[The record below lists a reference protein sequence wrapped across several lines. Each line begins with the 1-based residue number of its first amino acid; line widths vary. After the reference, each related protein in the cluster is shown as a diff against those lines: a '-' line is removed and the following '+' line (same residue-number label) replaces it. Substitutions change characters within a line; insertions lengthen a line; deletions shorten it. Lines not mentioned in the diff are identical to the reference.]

1 MTERRSHGVR
11 RAARAAPIPDGPLEP
26 PSNSQRPEALEV
38 TAQLIDGKALAREI
52 ETRARARSE
61 ELAALPQ
68 GRRPGLAVILVGEDP
83 SSCVYVRNKT
93 RACERAGVSSH
104 EFKLPADTPQEEL
117 VGLIRRLNAA
127 AGIDGIL
134 VQLPLPDH
142 IRASAVIESIDPT
155 KDVDGFHMLSA
166 GALLVGRRDEGF
178 RPCTPA
184 GVMKMLEHIGVNPAG
199 LEAVV
204 VGRSNIVGKPQA
216 LMLLEGHATVTV
228 AHSRTSNL
236 AEITRRADIL
246 VAAAGRAKMITGDMV
261 KPGAVVIDVGM
272 NRDEDGRLCGD
283 VDEKSVKEVAG
294 WLSPV
299 PGGVGPMTIAML
311 ISNTVLAAERH
322 LGLGDTL

>member
-1 MTERRSHGVR
+1 
-11 RAARAAPIPDGPLEP
+11 L
-26 PSNSQRPEALEV
+26 
-38 TAQLIDGKALAREI
+38 TAQIIDGKALAREI
-52 ETRARARSE
+52 EARARKRSE
-61 ELAALPQ
+61 ELAALPG
-68 GRRPGLAVILVGEDP
+68 GRRPGLAVVLVGEDP
-83 SSCVYVRNKT
+83 ASCVYVRNKT

-104 EFKLPADTPQEEL
+104 EYRLPADTDQKAL
-117 VGLIRRLNAA
+117 LDLIGRLNADPA
-127 AGIDGIL
+127 VDGIL
-134 VQLPLPDH
+134 VQLPLPKQ
-142 IRASAVIESIDPT
+142 IRASAVIEAIDPG

-184 GVMKMLEHIGVNPAG
+184 GVMKMLESVGVNPEG

-216 LMLLEGHATVTV
+216 LMLLEDHATVTV
-228 AHSRTSNL
+228 AHSRTPNL

-246 VAAAGRAKMITGDMV
+246 VAAAGRARMITGDMV

-272 NRDEDGRLCGD
+272 NRDEDGKLCGD
-283 VDEKSVKEVAG
+283 VDEKSVAEVARA
-294 WLSPV
+294 LSPV

-322 LGLGDTL
+322 LGQGDTL